1 MASKNNVSAF
11 SSGKETTEVQP
22 LKKVPF
28 AVSEAYKTIRINLI
42 SELEK
47 QNKKMAAISSPNA
60 SDGKSTTSINIAISL
75 SQINK
80 KVLLVD
86 ADAHRPTI
94 HTKLK
99 MKNDCG
105 ITSILNGVSTFSEA
119 VQHYNS
125 KLDVLTAGP
134 ITQNVTEIFVDPAFD
149 ELLDEL
155 NEMYDYIIFDTPP
168 VNLLSD
174 SLIVAQ
180 KCGGIIL
187 VVRSGFTTR
196 EMLRRAIASVK
207 QLDINILGVILNG
220 TDYNKSKYSKKYY
233 GSYNN

>member
-1 MASKNNVSAF
+1 MASKNTVSAV
-11 SSGKETTEVQP
+11 SSGKETNEAQP

-28 AVSEAYKTIRINLI
+28 AVSEAYKAIRVNLI
-42 SELEK
+42 SVLDK
-47 QNKKMAAISSPNA
+47 QNKKAVAISSPNA

-75 SQINK
+75 SQLNK

-105 ITSILNGVSTFSEA
+105 ITSILNGVSSLSEA
-119 VQHYNS
+119 VQQYNS
-125 KLDVLTAGP
+125 KLDVLTSGP
-134 ITQNVTEIFVDPAFD
+134 IPQNATEIFSDSSFD
-149 ELLDEL
+149 ELLYEM
-155 NEMYDYIIFDTPP
+155 NEKYDYIILDTPP
-168 VNLLSD
+168 VNVLSD

-180 KCGGIIL
+180 KCGGIVL

-196 EMLRRAIASVK
+196 EMLRRAVASVK

-220 TDYNKSKYSKKYY
+220 SDYDKTRYSKKYY
-233 GSYNN
+233 GSYGN